1 MVMSVLSDAVI
12 RDVES
17 CLRAV
22 GEQRRAERVTVAWRR
37 QAAPELNVVIFGEF
51 NRGKSTLINALLR
64 TNVLP
69 AKLVPTTGHV
79 TQIVSGS
86 GQVRAYLRNG
96 RCEVSRLDQLD
107 QFSLLDGKAAR
118 DDIDMI
124 EVGTDS
130 PLLAG
135 GIVLIDTPGTKDSDE
150 QTVQAERAI
159 AQADLI
165 LMVLDATQLLGEHE
179 QSQATRFTR
188 ELGKP
193 VVPVVNKMNLVD
205 TDEWV
210 EVRQRVTRWAHQH
223 LPDEAPLGR
232 AFFEVNALGALR
244 HVTGRGGARPG
255 DDFFLL
261 REALAGCTG
270 ERRVQLQRRARSG
283 QLLAEVR
290 GVEQSNVQVLR
301 RLRQDAERVE
311 RDRRE
316 QRARREDLRRR
327 VETLGRTGQERAIT
341 VAKMELDAAIEQVV
355 ASFTGQTKEY
365 LEQNAERLYQ
375 EALYAAAEAI
385 ETTANRSLGEL
396 TEGAPCQPAPLTI
409 KERLIIETRLEVGEL
424 AMTVTD
430 ATGGDVLGWAA
441 AGAAIGS
448 MIPGIG
454 TLAGA
459 GIGALWGWLSGGET
473 KAPNYEA
480 AYATKAREAWG
491 ESQQHMI
498 DLLKAQ
504 YKSRVESLTRQIN
517 EQIAEAAATQPASRE
532 LAARERLAA
541 VLSQVRATLGD
552 AAAVVEDGAGA
563 DGNAEILQGRLIS
576 SRTAY
581 MKMAVRGVGQ

>member
-1 MVMSVLSDAVI
+1 MSVLSDAVI

-64 TNVLP
+64 ANVLP

-159 AQADLI
+159 AQAD
-165 LMVLDATQLLGEHE
+165 
-179 QSQATRFTR
+179 
-188 ELGKP
+188 
-193 VVPVVNKMNLVD
+193 
-205 TDEWV
+205 
-210 EVRQRVTRWAHQH
+210 
-223 LPDEAPLGR
+223 
-232 AFFEVNALGALR
+232 
-244 HVTGRGGARPG
+244 
-255 DDFFLL
+255 DFFLL
-261 REALAGCTG
+261 RVALAGCTG

-283 QLLAEVR
+283 QLLVEVR

-301 RLRQDAERVE
+301 RLQQDAERVE

-365 LEQNAERLYQ
+365 LEQNAGRLYQ

-396 TEGAPCQPAPLTI
+396 TEGAPCRPDPLTI

-430 ATGGDVLGWAA
+430 ATGGEVLGWAA

-473 KAPNYEA
+473 KAPNYGA

-504 YKSRVESLTRQIN
+504 YQSRVEGLTRQID
-517 EQIAEAAATQPASRE
+517 EQIAEASATQPASHE
-532 LAARERLAA
+532 LAAASGWRW
-541 VLSQVRATLGD
+541 
-552 AAAVVEDGAGA
+552 
-563 DGNAEILQGRLIS
+563 
-576 SRTAY
+576 
-581 MKMAVRGVGQ
+581 